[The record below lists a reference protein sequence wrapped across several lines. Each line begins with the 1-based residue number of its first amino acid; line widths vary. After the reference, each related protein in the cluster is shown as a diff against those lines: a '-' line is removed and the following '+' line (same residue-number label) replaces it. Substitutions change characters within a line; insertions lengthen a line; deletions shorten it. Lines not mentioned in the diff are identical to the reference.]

1 METLA
6 TGRRYASTIVGHST
20 FVIAAILAATLIFCQ
35 GLSRLEIEVDPDR
48 QLPQSHPYVAAFHD
62 IRRIFG
68 DNNFAGALN
77 GYDPDGNGGVGSDW
91 TTLGFAAPISGITFS
106 AGGHNG
112 PTLAIGA
119 SGVSLPGWQPTA
131 VGEFLAWSGT
141 SHILIPDGDLYWSS
155 IVTGGNARTVEFEL
169 ANEISSSVPEP
180 SSLALLGLGLAGLSS
195 LRRHRTKQH

>member
-1 METLA
+1 M
-6 TGRRYASTIVGHST
+6 RIVHP
-20 FVIAAILAATLIFCQ
+20 LI
-35 GLSRLEIEVDPDR
+35 GAML
-48 QLPQSHPYVAAFHD
+48 VAALNYAQATPLRMDYQITDLGGATYRYEFKLTLDNHD
-62 IRRIFG
+62 GTWAVGNEWDWIIFG
-68 DNNFAGALN
+68 DNNFAGAFN
-77 GYDPDGNGGVGSDW
+77 GFDPDGNGGVGSDW

-169 ANEISSSVPEP
+169 ANEISTGVPEP

-195 LRRHRTKQH
+195 LRRHRTKQR

>member
-1 METLA
+1 M
-6 TGRRYASTIVGHST
+6 RIVHP
-20 FVIAAILAATLIFCQ
+20 LI
-35 GLSRLEIEVDPDR
+35 GAML
-48 QLPQSHPYVAAFHD
+48 VAALNYAQATPLRMDYQMTDLGGATYRYEFKLTLDNHD
-62 IRRIFG
+62 GTWAVGNEWDWIIFG

-77 GYDPDGNGGVGSDW
+77 GFDPDGNGGVGSDW